1 MNLKLDLKISDF
13 AKENMGDNVIE
24 EPVSPPACKADEGP
38 PLIFSQSIEDI
49 AREVV
54 DENRRFKSAEKTS
67 VCETQIPKVVELIER
82 NPFTPLIP
90 ATVCDISEDPS
101 IPNKSK
107 QSPTLHMSGGMV
119 STDMTLNISSVPT
132 SVITNNTSTS
142 VTVKGDQGIDNIL
155 QYFRSQNQT
164 MATDNTQGILPL
176 DLSVRNVVEGSS
188 SLPKS
193 LDTGICNL
201 GIRKRKRDENPLN
214 ENGNLLYDGKRQ
226 MVALQNKAAT
236 LRFEEKKPEHKA
248 KVEKVKERDTEIIMQ
263 KNQELDNNREK
274 NKKEN
279 EKKKVLPEKA
289 QCDKLK
295 NGNDFACRLV
305 LPKKR
310 EEKAKIV
317 FPNGLH
323 VEIDRSMFHTLEQ
336 QILGKRQKISTKTA
350 SQNRNASKRQ
360 KKIQR
365 SDKKKQAPLANPGK
379 LKTDLKKSPKF
390 VPHIEKYDTKPK
402 DMPLIVEEEYFT
414 THSTET
420 KDQNGISESRM
431 TPPPTPPPTSPIN
444 QPYFSPSL
452 IRSSPPPS
460 PKFTTPPPSNP
471 SSPPGLHKL
480 PSVVSKPSYY
490 TKYENRKILKVK

>member
-1 MNLKLDLKISDF
+1 
-13 AKENMGDNVIE
+13 
-24 EPVSPPACKADEGP
+24 
-38 PLIFSQSIEDI
+38 
-49 AREVV
+49 
-54 DENRRFKSAEKTS
+54 
-67 VCETQIPKVVELIER
+67 
-82 NPFTPLIP
+82 
-90 ATVCDISEDPS
+90 
-101 IPNKSK
+101 
-107 QSPTLHMSGGMV
+107 V

-214 ENGNLLYDGKRQ
+214 ENGNLLHVGKRQ
-226 MVALQNKAAT
+226 IVALQNKAAT

-248 KVEKVKERDTEIIMQ
+248 KVEKFKEEIIMQ
-263 KNQELDNNREK
+263 KNKR
-274 NKKEN
+274 EN

-289 QCDKLK
+289 QCDKVK

-310 EEKAKIV
+310 AEKAKIV

-323 VEIDRSMFHTLEQ
+323 VEIDRNIFHTLEQ
-336 QILGKRQKISTKTA
+336 QILGKRQKISTKTT
-350 SQNRNASKRQ
+350 SQNQNTSKRQ
-360 KKIQR
+360 KKIQK
-365 SDKKKQAPLANPGK
+365 SDKKKHPSLANSGK
-379 LKTDLKKSPKF
+379 LKTDVKKSPKF
-390 VPHIEKYDTKPK
+390 VPHIEDYDTKPK

-414 THSTET
+414 THRTET
-420 KDQNGISESRM
+420 KDQNEISESRM

>member
-1 MNLKLDLKISDF
+1 M
-13 AKENMGDNVIE
+13 
-24 EPVSPPACKADEGP
+24 
-38 PLIFSQSIEDI
+38 
-49 AREVV
+49 
-54 DENRRFKSAEKTS
+54 
-67 VCETQIPKVVELIER
+67 
-82 NPFTPLIP
+82 
-90 ATVCDISEDPS
+90 
-101 IPNKSK
+101 

-155 QYFRSQNQT
+155 QYFRGPHQT
-164 MATDNTQGILPL
+164 LATDNTQGNLPL

-188 SLPKS
+188 PLPKS

-214 ENGNLLYDGKRQ
+214 ENGNLLYVGKRQ
-226 MVALQNKAAT
+226 IVALRNKAAT

-248 KVEKVKERDTEIIMQ
+248 KVEKVKERDTEIIMK
-263 KNQELDNNREK
+263 KNQELDDNQVK

-279 EKKKVLPEKA
+279 EKKKVLPETA

-323 VEIDRSMFHTLEQ
+323 VEIDRNMFHTLEQ
-336 QILGKRQKISTKTA
+336 QMHRKRQKISTKTA
-350 SQNRNASKRQ
+350 SQNQNASKRQ
-360 KKIQR
+360 KKIQK
-365 SDKKKQAPLANPGK
+365 SDKKKHAPLANSGK
-379 LKTDLKKSPKF
+379 VKTDVKKCPKF
-390 VPHIEKYDTKPK
+390 VPHIEDYDTKPK

-414 THSTET
+414 
-420 KDQNGISESRM
+420 
-431 TPPPTPPPTSPIN
+431 P
-444 QPYFSPSL
+444 
-452 IRSSPPPS
+452 
-460 PKFTTPPPSNP
+460 
-471 SSPPGLHKL
+471 
-480 PSVVSKPSYY
+480 
-490 TKYENRKILKVK
+490 

>member
-1 MNLKLDLKISDF
+1 M
-13 AKENMGDNVIE
+13 
-24 EPVSPPACKADEGP
+24 
-38 PLIFSQSIEDI
+38 
-49 AREVV
+49 
-54 DENRRFKSAEKTS
+54 
-67 VCETQIPKVVELIER
+67 
-82 NPFTPLIP
+82 
-90 ATVCDISEDPS
+90 
-101 IPNKSK
+101 

-142 VTVKGDQGIDNIL
+142 VTVKRDQGIDNIL
-155 QYFRSQNQT
+155 QYFRGPHQT
-164 MATDNTQGILPL
+164 LATDNTQRNLPL
-176 DLSVRNVVEGSS
+176 DLSVGKVVEGSS

-201 GIRKRKRDENPLN
+201 GNKKRKRDENPLN
-214 ENGNLLYDGKRQ
+214 ENGNLLHVGKRQ
-226 MVALQNKAAT
+226 IVALRNKAAT

-248 KVEKVKERDTEIIMQ
+248 KVEKVKERDTETIMQ

-323 VEIDRSMFHTLEQ
+323 VEIDRSMFNTLEQ
-336 QILGKRQKISTKTA
+336 QIHRKRQKISTKTA
-350 SQNRNASKRQ
+350 SQNQNASKRQ
-360 KKIQR
+360 KKIQK

-379 LKTDLKKSPKF
+379 LKTDVKNCPKF
-390 VPHIEKYDTKPK
+390 LPHIDHDDTKPK
-402 DMPLIVEEEYFT
+402 DMPLILEDDYFT

-420 KDQNGISESRM
+420 KGQNEITESRM
-431 TPPPTPPPTSPIN
+431 TPPPTPPPTS
-444 QPYFSPSL
+444 
-452 IRSSPPPS
+452 R
-460 PKFTTPPPSNP
+460 
-471 SSPPGLHKL
+471 
-480 PSVVSKPSYY
+480 
-490 TKYENRKILKVK
+490 